1 MHHESIFEP
10 ATIHARA
17 HDIFLIIYGE
27 RIYILSRIV
36 CVAQLWQY
44 ISHQEISSDHQ
55 IEFNRSSIS
64 IMIVRSFQ
72 HINNNNQG
80 VTKISHHQQHVESLA
95 DNDDYPNKEIPTII
109 RICLIAL
116 WTFKMIRN
124 TLHNVIQEPN
134 IKTSSTNTSTS
145 TKLPAKSPA
154 PCRTKSIYLDQTWLK
169 KSMKMPSS
177 STSLSKK
184 KDLSSSATTK
194 RSTNNSVFYKHLHHH
209 SSLGSISVRNLSS
222 WRRNCLNRRHS
233 YPPHF
238 QTSLSLIEEVDDEF

>member
-1 MHHESIFEP
+1 M
-10 ATIHARA
+10 
-17 HDIFLIIYGE
+17 
-27 RIYILSRIV
+27 
-36 CVAQLWQY
+36 
-44 ISHQEISSDHQ
+44 SS
-55 IEFNRSSIS
+55 
-64 IMIVRSFQ
+64 
-72 HINNNNQG
+72 
-80 VTKISHHQQHVESLA
+80 KVESLA

-134 IKTSSTNTSTS
+134 IKTSTNTSSS

-177 STSLSKK
+177 SSKK
-184 KDLSSSATTK
+184 KDLSSSATSISSSSISFK

-222 WRRNCLNRRHS
+222 WRKNCLHRRHS

>member
-1 MHHESIFEP
+1 MVS
-10 ATIHARA
+10 A
-17 HDIFLIIYGE
+17 
-27 RIYILSRIV
+27 SRIV

-44 ISHQEISSDHQ
+44 ISHQEISSDHH

-72 HINNNNQG
+72 HINNNNNNQG
-80 VTKISHHQQHVESLA
+80 VTKISHHQQHRLTDESTMSSNVESLA
-95 DNDDYPNKEIPTII
+95 DDDYPNKEIPTII

-134 IKTSSTNTSTS
+134 IKTSSS

-177 STSLSKK
+177 SSSSKK
-184 KDLSSSATTK
+184 KDLSSSATSISSSNSISFK

-222 WRRNCLNRRHS
+222 WRKNCLNRRHS